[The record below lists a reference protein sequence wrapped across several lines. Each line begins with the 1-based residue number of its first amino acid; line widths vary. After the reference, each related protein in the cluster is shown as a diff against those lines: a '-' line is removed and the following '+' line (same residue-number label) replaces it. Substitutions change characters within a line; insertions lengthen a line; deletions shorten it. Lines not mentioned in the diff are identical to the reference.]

1 MLRIVGGIIAGVIV
15 FVLTLVLLEYLAHQL
30 FAGGG
35 GATPGPAMLA
45 FVALAYF
52 LSALLGGIVAG
63 RISGR
68 HWAVWVIALLVAAG
82 AAYSLTTI
90 AHPLWMQ
97 IASIVAPL
105 LGGLVASRL
114 VATARPTAD
123 AQV

>member
-1 MLRIVGGIIAGVIV
+1 MLRIVGGIIAGVIA

-35 GATPGPAMLA
+35 ATPSPAMLA

-52 LSALLGGIVAG
+52 LSALLGGILAG